1 MESRPTSPND
11 PILMESTQL
20 MIRTRDG
27 DREAFGSLVRLVS
40 TRAQRLAHALV
51 GHEEDARDLAQ
62 EALLKAYR
70 GRASYDPRQPFFPWF
85 QRILRNTC
93 ISHLRKRRVALS
105 VSAADEPD
113 GPDFELL
120 DPGPLPER
128 LAAAR
133 EATERYRLAL
143 ETLTARD
150 REVLALRHQEDLSY
164 REIAGTLGIKEGTVM
179 SRLFHA
185 RRRLRAAMGGDAG
198 LDGEADLEEPK

>member
-1 MESRPTSPND
+1 MESSPQSPTDS
-11 PILMESTQL
+11 ILMESTQL

-27 DREAFGSLVRLVS
+27 DREAFGSLARLVS
-40 TRAQRLAHALV
+40 RRAQRLAHALV

-93 ISHLRKRRVALS
+93 ISHLRRRRVALRLHAS
-105 VSAADEPD
+105 EEED
-113 GPDFELL
+113 GHDFELV
-120 DPGPLPER
+120 DAGPLPER

-143 ETLTARD
+143 ETLSARD
-150 REVLALRHQEDLSY
+150 REILTLRHQEDLPY
-164 REIAGTLGIKEGTVM
+164 REIAATLGIKEGTVM

-185 RRRLRAAMGGDAG
+185 RKRLRTALGDEDG
-198 LDGEADLEEPK
+198 LEDPS